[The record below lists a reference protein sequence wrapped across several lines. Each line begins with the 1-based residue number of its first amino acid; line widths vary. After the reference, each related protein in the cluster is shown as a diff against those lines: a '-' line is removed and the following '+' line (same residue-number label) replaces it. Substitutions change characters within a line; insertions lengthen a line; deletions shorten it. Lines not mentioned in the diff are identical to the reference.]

1 MSFPQSINTAL
12 TAHRPLPPF
21 ARIAFNVTLVILAW
35 EERRVGRRNL
45 GKLDPHLLQD
55 IGLSMQD
62 AETEATKP
70 FWRA

>member
-1 MSFPQSINTAL
+1 MLASLTPITTL

-35 EERRVGRRNL
+35 EERRVSRRNL
-45 GKLDPHLLQD
+45 GKLDPHLLHD
-55 IGLSMQD
+55 IGMTMQD
-62 AETEATKP
+62 AEAEVAKP